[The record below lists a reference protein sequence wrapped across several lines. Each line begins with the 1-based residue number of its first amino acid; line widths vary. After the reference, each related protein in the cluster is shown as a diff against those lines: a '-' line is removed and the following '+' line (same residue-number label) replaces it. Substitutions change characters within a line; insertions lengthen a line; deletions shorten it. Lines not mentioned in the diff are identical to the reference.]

1 MNPPTRSASFK
12 PVAPAADNRGT
23 TLVQGG
29 QSPPHS
35 RKEIVK
41 KSLLILPLVVIVAA
55 LGLAAC
61 GGGGGSSSSGSSGDE
76 SAIEEAIETSASSSD
91 PSKCTEIQ
99 TAEFNESESG
109 ETGAAALKTCEKE
122 AEAEE
127 DPAESA
133 SVSNVSINGESA
145 TAEAE
150 VTGSA
155 LNGQAVELELV
166 KEEGDW
172 KLNKFLGFA
181 NFDGAA
187 LAEGL
192 EEQLLEQEGITP
204 SLAKCVSEG
213 VAEISTQEAEALV
226 FEKES
231 GPIEELAES
240 CE

>member
-1 MNPPTRSASFK
+1 
-12 PVAPAADNRGT
+12 
-23 TLVQGG
+23 
-29 QSPPHS
+29 
-35 RKEIVK
+35 VK

-61 GGGGGSSSSGSSGDE
+61 GGGSSSSGSGGDE
-76 SAIEEAIETSASSSD
+76 SAIEETIETSATSSE
-91 PSKCTEIQ
+91 PSKCTETQ
-99 TAEFNESESG
+99 TAEFNETESG

-122 AEAEE
+122 AEEE
-127 DPAESA
+127 QAPAESV
-133 SVSNVSINGESA
+133 SVSNISINGETA

-155 LNGQAVELELV
+155 LNGQSVELELV
-166 KEEGDW
+166 KEEEAW

-192 EEQLLEQEGITP
+192 EEQLLEQEGISA

-231 GPIEELAES
+231 TPIEELAES
-240 CE
+240 CK